1 MPRKKVLSEEDKKNI
16 ALLKAQNEMYER
28 TKEEIRL
35 RGTKEAMKRTEEAQS
50 DVIKKAESIMGKEA
64 DKYIAPS
71 TEDNSPI
78 SNNDSNDEDEDI
90 FTILQE
96 NAEKE
101 KENEIVDT
109 KDMGTKTAN
118 EEEILD
124 FSNSEVGQGEI
135 ADNNS
140 NTVDAYD
147 VIPLPSNG
155 ECYKSKIGRIP
166 VAYLTAY
173 DENLITSPNL
183 YRDGLVI
190 DLLLKNKILDKTIN
204 PDDLVNG
211 DVDAIVLFLRATS
224 YGTDFPISVSDP
236 KTGKNIETV
245 VDLSTI
251 KLKEFKLK
259 ADEDGHFD
267 FTLPKTQKLV
277 KFKYLTRKEE
287 KNLRTLNELE
297 NKALVAS
304 NLRAAKKTI
313 EDSLKAD
320 DTLDGKEKTVI
331 FDEAKKLETW
341 AKRIESKRRIQFN
354 KAITNR
360 MEMQI
365 VSIDG
370 ITDRKKIKQMVDSMP
385 AYDSLKLRKYILD
398 NEPGVNFEIEVK
410 RPESLGGGSFKT
422 FLSWDDTVFLN
433 IA

>member
-50 DVIKKAESIMGKEA
+50 DVIKKAESIMGKDA

-71 TEDNSPI
+71 IEDNSQM
-78 SNNDSNDEDEDI
+78 SNNGEEEDI

-101 KENEIVDT
+101 KENEIVGTNDV
-109 KDMGTKTAN
+109 GTKTAN

-124 FSNSEVGQGEI
+124 FSNSEEGQGEI

-155 ECYKSKIGRIP
+155 ECYKNKVGRIP

-236 KTGKNIETV
+236 QTGENIETV

-251 KLKEFKLK
+251 KLKDFKLK
-259 ADEDGHFD
+259 ADEEGHFD
-267 FTLPKTQKLV
+267 FTLPKTHKLV

-313 EDSLKAD
+313 EDSLRAD
-320 DTLDGKEKTVI
+320 DTLDGKEKTTI

-341 AKRIESKRRIQFN
+341 AKKIESKRRIQFN

-370 ITDRKKIKQMVDSMP
+370 ITDRKKIKQMIDSMP

-422 FLSWDDTVFLN
+422 FLNWDDSVFLN

>member
-50 DVIKKAESIMGKEA
+50 DVIKKAESIMGKDA

-71 TEDNSPI
+71 IEDNSQM
-78 SNNDSNDEDEDI
+78 SNNGEEEDI

-101 KENEIVDT
+101 KENEIVGTNDV
-109 KDMGTKTAN
+109 GTKTAN
-118 EEEILD
+118 EEEIID
-124 FSNSEVGQGEI
+124 FSNSEEGQGEI

-155 ECYKSKIGRIP
+155 ECYKNKVGRIP

-236 KTGKNIETV
+236 QTGENIETV

-251 KLKEFKLK
+251 KLKDFKLK
-259 ADEDGHFD
+259 ADEEGHFD
-267 FTLPKTQKLV
+267 FTLPKTHKLV

-313 EDSLKAD
+313 EDSLRAD
-320 DTLDGKEKTVI
+320 DTLDGKEKTTI

-341 AKRIESKRRIQFN
+341 AKKIESKRRIQFN

-370 ITDRKKIKQMVDSMP
+370 ITDRKKIKQMIDSMP

-422 FLSWDDTVFLN
+422 FLNWDDSVFLN

>member
-35 RGTKEAMKRTEEAQS
+35 RGTKEAMKRTAQN
-50 DVIKKAESIMGKEA
+50 DVIKKAETIIGKDA
-64 DKYIAPS
+64 DKYIAPNI
-71 TEDNSPI
+71 EDNSQI
-78 SNNDSNDEDEDI
+78 SNNGEEEDI

-101 KENEIVDT
+101 KENEIIGTNDV
-109 KDMGTKTAN
+109 GTKTAN

-124 FSNSEVGQGEI
+124 FSNSEEGQGEI

-236 KTGKNIETV
+236 QTGENIETV

-251 KLKEFKLK
+251 KLKDFKLK

-267 FTLPKTQKLV
+267 FTLPKTHKLV

-313 EDSLKAD
+313 EDALRAD
-320 DTLDGKEKTVI
+320 DTLEGKEKTTI

-341 AKRIESKRRIQFN
+341 AKKIESKRRVQFN

-360 MEMQI
+360 MEMQV

-370 ITDRKKIKQMVDSMP
+370 VTDRKKIKQMIDSMP

-422 FLSWDDTVFLN
+422 FLNWDDTVFLN

>member
-101 KENEIVDT
+101 KENEIVDI

>member
-35 RGTKEAMKRTEEAQS
+35 RGTKEALKRTKEAQS
-50 DVIKKAESIMGKEA
+50 DVIKKAESIMGKDA

-71 TEDNSPI
+71 IEDNSQM
-78 SNNDSNDEDEDI
+78 SNNGEEEDL

-101 KENEIVDT
+101 KENEIVGTNDV
-109 KDMGTKTAN
+109 GTKTAN
-118 EEEILD
+118 EEEIID
-124 FSNSEVGQGEI
+124 FSNSEEGQGEI

-155 ECYKSKIGRIP
+155 ECYKNKVGRIP

-236 KTGKNIETV
+236 QTGENIETV

-251 KLKEFKLK
+251 KLKDFKLK

-267 FTLPKTQKLV
+267 FTLPKTHKLV

-313 EDSLKAD
+313 EDSLRAD
-320 DTLDGKEKTVI
+320 DTLDGKEKTTI

-341 AKRIESKRRIQFN
+341 AKKIESKRRVQFN

-360 MEMQI
+360 MEMQV

-370 ITDRKKIKQMVDSMP
+370 VTDRKKIKQMIDSMP

-422 FLSWDDTVFLN
+422 FLNWDDTVFLN